1 MKELFLV
8 FIESATKKE
17 IEELIDKLEV
27 EENRNLE
34 ELILFLAS
42 LL

>member
-1 MKELFLV
+1 MYV
-8 FIESATKKE
+8 FFISTSSQEE
-17 IEELIDKLEV
+17 IEELIRKLEV

-42 LL
+42 LH